1 MNTHTWYS
9 KEASLDSPD
18 TLHQILAFGT
28 LDELKELKKE
38 VGEQKLKE
46 IFITY
51 PKKIYTPQSLSF
63 IKKFILHITRPIDD
77 NKYFKHTPRYT
88 R

>member
-1 MNTHTWYS
+1 MRTYTWYS
-9 KEASLDSPD
+9 KNVSLDSPD

-28 LDELKELKKE
+28 LDELKALKKE
-38 VGEQKLKE
+38 VGEKKLQD
-46 IFITY
+46 IFVKH
-51 PKKIYTPQSLSF
+51 PKKIYTPQSLAF

-77 NKYFKHTPRYT
+77 NKYFKHTPRHI

>member
-1 MNTHTWYS
+1 MRTYTWYS
-9 KEASLDSPD
+9 KNTSLDSPD

-28 LDELKELKKE
+28 LEDLKQLKKE
-38 VGEQKLKE
+38 VGQESLQTM
-46 IFITY
+46 FVRY
-51 PKKIYTPQSLSF
+51 PKKIYTPQSLAF
-63 IKKFILHITRPIDD
+63 IKKFILHLTHPIDD